1 MAASLTL
8 AACWLVILPPGYDLP
23 LHPGTESPLEPPLSI
38 FYFLLWHHYRCAGR
52 HMERKSIP
60 AYFDVAYK
68 NTTRIL
74 GEGVFILE
82 RATFHLTDN
91 K

>member
-1 MAASLTL
+1 
-8 AACWLVILPPGYDLP
+8 
-23 LHPGTESPLEPPLSI
+23 
-38 FYFLLWHHYRCAGR
+38 
-52 HMERKSIP
+52 MERKSIP

-74 GEGVFILE
+74 GGGVFILE